1 MERYLTDLIE
11 RMLAKDVCEP
21 GKTYRSGESISWK
34 AYREAESLDSEGHIP
49 WLVEYIPRE
58 KKKDKRRSAYF
69 ILGKLLAKLPS
80 AGALQFFINRLPVE
94 TDKHAVGNILDWLK
108 YIALPESV
116 DIGPI
121 LACTHNEK
129 WQIRHPAIS
138 ALAKAEHASAK
149 ARIREIILQGQEDY
163 KKYSFELVYANV
175 VLGQIGTLE
184 DIDVLQLSLKSR
196 IRDVKRSAE
205 YAIES
210 IQNR

>member
-1 MERYLTDLIE
+1 M
-11 RMLAKDVCEP
+11 
-21 GKTYRSGESISWK
+21 
-34 AYREAESLDSEGHIP
+34 
-49 WLVEYIPRE
+49 
-58 KKKDKRRSAYF
+58 
-69 ILGKLLAKLPS
+69 
-80 AGALQFFINRLPVE
+80 
-94 TDKHAVGNILDWLK
+94 
-108 YIALPESV
+108 

-138 ALAKAEHASAK
+138 ALAKAEHTSAK
-149 ARIREIILQGQEDY
+149 ARIREIILQGQEDH
-163 KKYSFELVYANV
+163 KKYSFEFVYANV

-196 IRDVKRSAE
+196 IRDVKGSAE